1 MLVKKK
7 NPRKQTVTKTRTRK
21 REGGGDR
28 GDEKGR
34 GSFFCSLKNL
44 FKQIVISKGGT
55 GGTDERE
62 RDGGDTLFVRG
73 QTFASSFSGVVSRRR
88 QEDENDRGRKRGH
101 FAFRRPCWNDDDDD
115 DDENDECRSL
125 ARIKNTANHG
135 LPVKR
140 ASRFSLPR
148 FEPARRLSIPHRRN
162 SSRMKFSRKRGCHDS
177 SRRFFLETT
186 SRSSFP
192 FARNITA

>member
-1 MLVKKK
+1 MKRNDRNPVEFLSHSLNIFVHEYIIRVCIISDKILKLSSKRNCWLKKK

-101 FAFRRPCWNDDDDD
+101 F
-115 DDENDECRSL
+115 
-125 ARIKNTANHG
+125 
-135 LPVKR
+135 
-140 ASRFSLPR
+140 
-148 FEPARRLSIPHRRN
+148 
-162 SSRMKFSRKRGCHDS
+162 
-177 SRRFFLETT
+177 
-186 SRSSFP
+186 
-192 FARNITA
+192 

>member
-1 MLVKKK
+1 MEILSLFGDKHLPAVSQESS
-7 NPRKQTVTKTRTRK
+7 PGDDRKTKTIEAANEAT
-21 REGGGDR
+21 
-28 GDEKGR
+28 
-34 GSFFCSLKNL
+34 
-44 FKQIVISKGGT
+44 
-55 GGTDERE
+55 
-62 RDGGDTLFVRG
+62 
-73 QTFASSFSGVVSRRR
+73 
-88 QEDENDRGRKRGH
+88 
-101 FAFRRPCWNDDDDD
+101 FRRPCWNDDDDD